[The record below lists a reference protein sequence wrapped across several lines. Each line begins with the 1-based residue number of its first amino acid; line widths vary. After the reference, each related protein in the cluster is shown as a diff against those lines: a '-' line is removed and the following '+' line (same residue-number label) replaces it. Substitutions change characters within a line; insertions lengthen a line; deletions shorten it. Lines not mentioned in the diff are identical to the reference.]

1 MEHSQIR
8 SKAVS
13 PVIGVILMV
22 AVTVI
27 LAAVIGT
34 FVTGIGSDVQPSA
47 QAGVTFDYDGTTD
60 ELTVRVID
68 AGNVDALYVQN
79 NDDPIQDTDISSP
92 NGWDSSVDGD
102 NRVVNEDPDGGDSVV
117 IDGTANDDDVVI
129 TGEVDGEETL
139 LDGWEL
145 E

>member
-1 MEHSQIR
+1 M
-8 SKAVS
+8 A
-13 PVIGVILMV
+13 
-22 AVTVI
+22 AVTAI

-34 FVTGIGSDVQPSA
+34 FVTGTGSDVQPSA
-47 QAGVTFDYDGTTD
+47 QAGVTFDYDGATD

-68 AGNVDALYVQN
+68 AGNVDALYIENRDDPVQN
-79 NDDPIQDTDISSP
+79 GDISSP
-92 NGWDSSVDGD
+92 NGWDTNVDGD
-102 NRVVNEDPDGGDSVV
+102 RRVVNEDPDGGDSVV

>member
-1 MEHSQIR
+1 M
-8 SKAVS
+8 A
-13 PVIGVILMV
+13 
-22 AVTVI
+22 AVTAI

-34 FVTGIGSDVQPSA
+34 FVTGTGSDVQPSA
-47 QAGVTFDYDGTTD
+47 QAGVTFDYDGATD

-68 AGNVDALYVQN
+68 AGNADALYVQN
-79 NDDPIQDTDISSP
+79 NDDPVQNGDIPPTSDW
-92 NGWDSSVDGD
+92 NVDS
-102 NRVVNEDPDGGDSVV
+102 NRVVNEDPDGGDIVV

-139 LDGWEL
+139 LDGREL